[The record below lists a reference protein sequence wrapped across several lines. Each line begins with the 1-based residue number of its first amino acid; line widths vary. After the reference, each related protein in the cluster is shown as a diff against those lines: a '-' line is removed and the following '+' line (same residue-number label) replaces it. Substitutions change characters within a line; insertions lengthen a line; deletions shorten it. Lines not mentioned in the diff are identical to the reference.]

1 MLEPVFD
8 QRGLGAVV
16 RPNGSI
22 FWVKRVVTSVTSRRV
37 PVLGYWNNIGAPVVS
52 FYSGDEVAAMTA
64 QAGLDLVHRDSREQQ
79 PGAIGMVA
87 RRADDT
93 FIARVPG

>member
-1 MLEPVFD
+1 M
-8 QRGLGAVV
+8 
-16 RPNGSI
+16 
-22 FWVKRVVTSVTSRRV
+22 

-52 FYSGDEVAAMTA
+52 FYSGDEVAAMATRV
-64 QAGLDLVHRDSREQQ
+64 GLDLVHRDSREQQ

-93 FIARVPG
+93 FICRVSA

>member
-52 FYSGDEVAAMTA
+52 FYSGDEVAGMTSR
-64 QAGLDLVHRDSREQQ
+64 AGLELVHRDSREQRS
-79 PGAIGMVA
+79 GAIGMVA

-93 FIARVPG
+93 FIARVPA